1 MRSSIPASGTVPGP
15 EAGAAVL
22 APAEARSG
30 GSRPVSVL
38 GILLRR
44 RAALLGVAFILG
56 VAALAILGPLMS
68 RYDPRRVDPGRRLQ
82 PPSAGHWLG
91 TDDLGR
97 DVLTRAL
104 YGARV
109 SFAVGAAVTVVT
121 AAGGAVLG
129 LASAYYARL
138 DPVVMRVMDGLLAF
152 PSILLAI
159 AIMASLGP
167 STANVILALAAVYV
181 APTTRLVRG
190 ATLVTRQ
197 LPYVES
203 ALTLGASD
211 CRIMGRHILPNV
223 LTPIVVQCT
232 FTIAFAIISEAS
244 LSFLGAG
251 VPPEIPTWGNMLRDG
266 QRLLSRAWW
275 ISVFPGSG
283 LFLTVLAFNLLG
295 DAFRD
300 ALDPRARTLVTGIAR
315 RGSA

>member
-1 MRSSIPASGTVPGP
+1 MTPSL
-15 EAGAAVL
+15 AGL
-22 APAEARSG
+22 APAT
-30 GSRPVSVL
+30 RPRASAL
-38 GILLRR
+38 GLLLKRP
-44 RAALLGVAFILG
+44 AALSAVTFLL
-56 VAALAILGPLMS
+56 ALATLALVGPAVS
-68 RYDPRRVDPGRRLQ
+68 RHDPSRLNPARRLEG
-82 PPSAGHWLG
+82 PSASHWLG
-91 TDDLGR
+91 TDELGR

-109 SFAVGAAVTVVT
+109 SFAVGVAVTMVT
-121 AAGGAVLG
+121 AVGGAVLG
-129 LASAYYARL
+129 LASAYYTRL
-138 DPVVMRVMDGLLAF
+138 DSLVMRAMDGLMAF

-167 STANVILALAAVYV
+167 STLNVIVALTAVYV
-181 APTTRLVRG
+181 APITRLVRG

-203 ALTLGASD
+203 ARMLGASD
-211 CRIMGRHILPNV
+211 RRIMSRHIFPNV

-251 VPPEIPTWGNMLRDG
+251 VPPATPTWGNMLRDG

-275 ISVFPGSG
+275 VSVFPGTG

-295 DAFRD
+295 DALRD
-300 ALDPRARTLVTGIAR
+300 TLDPRSRTFVTGIAR
-315 RGSA
+315 RAAS

>member
-1 MRSSIPASGTVPGP
+1 VCVLAV
-15 EAGAAVL
+15 AVL
-22 APAEARSG
+22 AFVGPA
-30 GSRPVSVL
+30 L
-38 GILLRR
+38 
-44 RAALLGVAFILG
+44 
-56 VAALAILGPLMS
+56 S
-68 RYDPRRVDPGRRLQ
+68 RYDPSRVNPARRLEG
-82 PPSAGHWLG
+82 PSAAHWLG

-109 SFAVGAAVTVVT
+109 SFAVGAAVTVLT
-121 AAGGAVLG
+121 AVGGAVLG
-129 LASAYYARL
+129 LVSAYYARL
-138 DPVVMRVMDGLLAF
+138 DPVIMRAMDGLMAF

-167 STANVILALAAVYV
+167 STLNVVVALAAVYL
-181 APTTRLVRG
+181 APATRLVRG

-203 ALTLGASD
+203 ARMLGASD
-211 CRIMGRHILPNV
+211 QRIMGRHIFPNV

-251 VPPEIPTWGNMLRDG
+251 VPPEMPTWGNMLRDG
-266 QRLLSRAWW
+266 QRLLNRAWW
-275 ISVFPGSG
+275 VSVFPGTG

-295 DAFRD
+295 DALRD
-300 ALDPRARTLVTGIAR
+300 ALDPRSRTLVSGIAR
-315 RGSA
+315 RAAN